1 MLYNVDCSVLD
12 FISSD
17 ISEEHDTPHRVQG
30 ATLSLRQRM
39 GFVYIEGLTT
49 V

>member
-17 ISEEHDTPHRVQG
+17 ISEEHDTPIGSKMPQY
-30 ATLSLRQRM
+30 LSGR
-39 GFVYIEGLTT
+39 GLDLFI
-49 V
+49 

>member
-17 ISEEHDTPHRVQG
+17 ISEEHDT
-30 ATLSLRQRM
+30 AM
-39 GFVYIEGLTT
+39 GSKVPQYLLGGGWDLLCR
-49 V
+49 